1 MDTDEIKEDRVMIG
15 QKKITIC
22 SLASAFAFFCV
33 SPSAQAAKLIDPPQ
47 VEWGCELSDEEGF
60 SGITA
65 GLFGRGWIIT
75 ESDSEGNL
83 VAKVIV
89 RGKHTLVVDIV
100 YTNTTY
106 DITYK
111 SSNKLKYKIGSDG
124 SARIHRNANSWM
136 NNILIDITEQ
146 LFSLCK
152 N

>member
-1 MDTDEIKEDRVMIG
+1 MNR
-15 QKKITIC
+15 QKIFAIY
-22 SLASAFAFFCV
+22 SLVGAFVFFCAN
-33 SPSAQAAKLIDPPQ
+33 SAAQAAKLIDPPQ
-47 VEWGCELSDEEGF
+47 VEWGCELSNEDVL

-65 GLFGRGWIIT
+65 GLFGRGWFIT
-75 ESDSEGNL
+75 ENDSEGNL
-83 VAKVIV
+83 VAQVIV
-89 RGKHTLVVDIV
+89 RGKHTLVVDIA

-146 LFSLCK
+146 LLSLCK

>member
-1 MDTDEIKEDRVMIG
+1 MNR
-15 QKKITIC
+15 QKIFSIY
-22 SLASAFAFFCV
+22 SLVGAFVFFCAN
-33 SPSAQAAKLIDPPQ
+33 SAVQAAKLIDPPQ
-47 VEWGCELSDEEGF
+47 VEWGCELSDEDVF

-75 ESDSEGNL
+75 ENDSEGNL
-83 VAKVIV
+83 VAQVIV

-146 LFSLCK
+146 LLSLCK